1 MCFLVKIAEHNEWF
15 VIVERCNVYHCVNH
29 RSFGS
34 DLRSVLAWNV
44 HIGDSLPNL
53 NPVVT
58 AETLQGVGLRGQKKI
73 YENKTETIAERDTL
87 IGQRESL
94 SNRQVFLETAL
105 LNTYF
110 DASSF
115 FTTEHCSHY
124 YRYETWSEWID
135 DYNIRFVCFLFSL
148 F

>member
-1 MCFLVKIAEHNEWF
+1 MICHCRTLQCLPLCQSSQFREWF
-15 VIVERCNVYHCVNH
+15 AFRTRMERSYKWLTAQFKSGCHC
-29 RSFGS
+29 
-34 DLRSVLAWNV
+34 WNFA
-44 HIGDSLPNL
+44 GCWPTW
-53 NPVVT
+53 P
-58 AETLQGVGLRGQKKI
+58 KKN

-115 FTTEHCSHY
+115 LTTQHCFHY

-135 DYNIRFVCFLFSL
+135 DYNIRFVCFLLSL